1 MRPGGATCPSGKPAR
16 QTLLNDPASLAGS
29 FHWQE
34 VETEV
39 TVPETAACVSFFLGL
54 VAQKGTVWHDDI
66 SLKVR

>member
-1 MRPGGATCPSGKPAR
+1 
-16 QTLLNDPASLAGS
+16 LAGS